1 MQTINK
7 CMPTK
12 STNNNNND
20 NKIYR
25 FERGNYV
32 SFNSE
37 NPFNFNKYA
46 FQQNKTIRLK
56 RGIIEEVGNGTILTV
71 TGID

>member
-1 MQTINK
+1 MQTNNTY
-7 CMPTK
+7 MPTK
-12 STNNNNND
+12 STNSNNND

-25 FERGNYV
+25 FEKGNYV

-37 NPFNFNKYA
+37 SPFNFNKYA

-56 RGIIEEVGNGTILTV
+56 RGIIEEVGNGTVLTV
-71 TGID
+71 ARID